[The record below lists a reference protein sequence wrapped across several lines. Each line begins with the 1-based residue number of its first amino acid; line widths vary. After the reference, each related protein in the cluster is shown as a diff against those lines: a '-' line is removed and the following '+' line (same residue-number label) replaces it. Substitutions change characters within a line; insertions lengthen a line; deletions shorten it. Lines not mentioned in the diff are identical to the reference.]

1 MPLNTNLSA
10 SPYFDDFDGDDNYYR
25 ILFKPATAVQVREV
39 NQLQTILHDQMEQ
52 FGDHILKAGTILE
65 GCQFTYLDSMPFV
78 KIEDN
83 SITGTA
89 IDLDVI
95 LGLSANGQTSG
106 QYGTPHVDDGEYTLL
121 YYPNPDWNFEWQGNL
136 NFLDLDHE
144 IGKIISY
151 KPNRLVCFPADMV
164 HYADPPSIKFNGLRI
179 SLAYK
184 LVRK

>member
-1 MPLNTNLSA
+1 MHYRYDEESIKVYDNFFDEVTREEIFNYLQRPFWSLTGGSEGNRFWHMDNLEEEE
-10 SPYFDDFDGDDNYYR
+10 YFSNHLFEEIKEELDKVKNYN
-25 ILFKPATAVQVREV
+25 ILRV
-39 NQLQTILHDQMEQ
+39 
-52 FGDHILKAGTILE
+52 
-65 GCQFTYLDSMPFV
+65 Y
-78 KIEDN
+78 
-83 SITGTA
+83 
-89 IDLDVI
+89 
-95 LGLSANGQTSG
+95 ANGQTSG

-136 NFLDLDHE
+136 NFLDLDHD

-164 HYADPPSIKFNGLRI
+164 HYADPPSMKFNGLRI